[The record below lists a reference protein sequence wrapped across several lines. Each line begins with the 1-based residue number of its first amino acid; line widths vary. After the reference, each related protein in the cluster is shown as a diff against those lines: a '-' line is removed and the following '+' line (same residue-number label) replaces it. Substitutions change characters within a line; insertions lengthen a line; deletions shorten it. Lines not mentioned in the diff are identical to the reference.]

1 MIVTDTWLHVL
12 YSASEAEFDDDND
25 GDHQPGMCGMWECT
39 SQFLCHFCVPI
50 FIFIIIIPARI
61 DGYQ

>member
-1 MIVTDTWLHVL
+1 MYFT
-12 YSASEAEFDDDND
+12 SASEAEFVDDNDDEADND

-50 FIFIIIIPARI
+50 FIFIIIIPSK
-61 DGYQ
+61 D